1 MHRRI
6 DDLVDQEFDIA
17 VVGGGIQGIA
27 VFYELAHAGLK
38 VALIEK
44 DDFAGATSANS
55 LKVIHGGLRYLQTG
69 NLSRMRRSI
78 RARRAFMQLAP
89 DLVRP
94 QGFVIPTAKR
104 GLQHA
109 IPMRAALRLN
119 DWISLDRNRGLP
131 KASALPPGA
140 VLPQRKLES
149 VFAGDRSAF
158 SRGAALWYDG
168 LIHNAGRFSIALI
181 KSAVQAGGIACNY
194 TRAERYLNHAGKICG
209 VEAIDCETGEK
220 LAIRAKLVIDA
231 TATGHTRLQNRTHG
245 LGESHGGCWLKAT
258 NLVLSRA
265 LCRDYAVGLPGTQD
279 ALSGETL
286 PSPESRYFFFVP
298 YSGHTLFGTFYFAL
312 EALPET
318 LSVSEAEIDLM
329 LAQAQQLCPEANL
342 TRSDVS
348 MSHVGVVPAN
358 EGSGRAVPAI
368 EKKASIRP
376 GSQANGSESLIV
388 VQGVKYTESFEL
400 AKRVVSLVGTMLGRR
415 YLSSPSERLP
425 IDHADAALPIPQ
437 LVQKAVRDEMA
448 IHLTDVVLRRTIIGE
463 LGYPGDELTRECA
476 EAMASEAGW
485 HPERVA
491 KELALLRQ
499 HYQSVGANMV

>member
-1 MHRRI
+1 MHRRTE
-6 DDLVDQEFDIA
+6 DLADQEFDIA

-94 QGFVIPTAKR
+94 QGFLIPTAKR

-109 IPMRAALRLN
+109 IPMRAALCLN
-119 DWISLDRNRGLP
+119 DWIGLDRNRGLP
-131 KASALPPGA
+131 EASALPPGA
-140 VLPQRKLES
+140 VLPRQELGP

-158 SRGAALWYDG
+158 SRGAALWFDG

-194 TRAERYLNHAGKICG
+194 TRAERYLDHAGKICG

-231 TATGHTRLQNRTHG
+231 AATGHRRLHNRTHG
-245 LGESHGGCWLKAT
+245 LEQSGSGCWLKAT
-258 NLVLSRA
+258 NLVLSRV
-265 LCRDYAVGLPGTQD
+265 LCGDHAVGLPGTQD
-279 ALSGETL
+279 ALTGETL
-286 PSPESRYFFFVP
+286 TSPESRYFFFVP

-312 EALPET
+312 DEMPQT
-318 LSVSEAEIDLM
+318 LSVSKAEIDLM
-329 LAQAQQLCPEANL
+329 LAQARQLCPDASL

-348 MSHVGVVPAN
+348 MGHVGVVPAN
-358 EGSGRAVPAI
+358 EDSGGPVPAI
-368 EKKASIRP
+368 EKKASIRL
-376 GSQANGSESLIV
+376 GSQTNDNEGLIV

-415 YLSSPSERLP
+415 HLSSPSGRLP
-425 IDHADAALPIPQ
+425 IDHADAVLPIPQ
-437 LVQKAVRDEMA
+437 LARKAVRDEMA
-448 IHLTDVVLRRTIIGE
+448 IHLTDFMLRRTTIGE

-476 EAMASEAGW
+476 EAMASEADW

-491 KELALLRQ
+491 KELASLRE
-499 HYQSVGANMV
+499 HYRSVGANMV

>member
-220 LAIRAKLVIDA
+220 LTIRAKLVIDA
-231 TATGHTRLQNRTHG
+231 AATGHARLQERTQSLEQNR
-245 LGESHGGCWLKAT
+245 SGCWLKAT

-265 LCRDYAVGLPGTQD
+265 LCGDYAVGLSGAQD
-279 ALSGETL
+279 ALTGEISA
-286 PSPESRYFFFVP
+286 SPESRYFFFVP
-298 YSGHTLFGTFYFAL
+298 YSSHTLFGTFYFAL
-312 EALPET
+312 EELPET
-318 LSVSEAEIDLM
+318 LSVTENEINLM
-329 LAQAQQLCPEANL
+329 LAQARQLCPDANL

-348 MSHVGVVPAN
+348 MSHVGAVPAN
-358 EGSGRAVPAI
+358 GDSGGSVRAI

-376 GSQANGSESLIV
+376 GSQTNGNEGLIV

-400 AKRVVSLVGTMLGRR
+400 AKQVVGLVGTMLGCRH
-415 YLSSPSERLP
+415 LSSPQRRLP
-425 IDHADAALPIPQ
+425 IDHADAALPIPK
-437 LVQKAVRDEMA
+437 LARKAVRDEMA
-448 IHLTDVVLRRTIIGE
+448 IHLTDFVLRRTTIGE

-476 EAMASEAGW
+476 EAMASEAEW
-485 HPERVA
+485 RPERVE
-491 KELALLRQ
+491 KEVALLRQ